1 MFSVAQAQE
10 YLNTILN
17 PQDYDDFCFNG
28 VQIEGLSDVSK
39 IAYGVSLND
48 DFIEKS
54 IEQGAELLLVH
65 HGIFGKDFINLHGV
79 KKKRI
84 EKIIKN
90 SLTLMSYHLPLDMN
104 IPYGNNISVLKKLK
118 LKYLKTIGFGMI
130 GVYEKPISFNEFK
143 RNLYETFPRSEL
155 QIYRNTEMIST
166 VGIVTGDGSGEIE
179 KYEGLVD
186 TFITGSEKEYTR
198 NWVKESGMNF
208 INAGHYNT
216 EIFGISNIANL
227 LKIKYGADIIF
238 IDVPNSI

>member
-1 MFSVAQAQE
+1 
-10 YLNTILN
+10 
-17 PQDYDDFCFNG
+17 
-28 VQIEGLSDVSK
+28 
-39 IAYGVSLND
+39 
-48 DFIEKS
+48 
-54 IEQGAELLLVH
+54 
-65 HGIFGKDFINLHGV
+65 
-79 KKKRI
+79 
-84 EKIIKN
+84 
-90 SLTLMSYHLPLDMN
+90 MSYHLPLDMN

-130 GVYEKPISFNEFK
+130 GVYEKPIFFNEFEK
-143 RNLYETFPRSEL
+143 NLYETFPQSEL

-179 KYEGLVD
+179 QYEDLVD

>member
-1 MFSVAQAQE
+1 MLSVAQAQE
-10 YLNTILN
+10 YLDTILR

-28 VQIEGLSDVSK
+28 VQIEGISDVSK

-54 IEQGAELLLVH
+54 IEQGVQLLLVH

-90 SLTLMSYHLPLDMN
+90 GLTLMSYHLPLDMN

-118 LKYLKTIGFGMI
+118 LNYLSTIGFGMI
-130 GVYEKPISFNEFK
+130 GVYEKPISFYEFEK
-143 RNLYETFPRSEL
+143 KLYETFPHSEL
-155 QIYRNTEMIST
+155 QLYRNRETIST
-166 VGIVTGDGSGEIE
+166 VGVLTGDGSGEIE
-179 KYEGLVD
+179 QYEGLVD

-238 IDVPNSI
+238 IDVPNNL